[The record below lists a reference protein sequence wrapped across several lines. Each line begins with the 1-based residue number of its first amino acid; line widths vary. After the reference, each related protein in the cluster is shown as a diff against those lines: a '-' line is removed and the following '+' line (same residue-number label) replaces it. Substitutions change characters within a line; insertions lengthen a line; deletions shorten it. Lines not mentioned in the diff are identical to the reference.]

1 MPIRKF
7 RSIEEMKA
15 PRWREPGD
23 PDLFRAMAALW
34 EIGHRT
40 RTRRYPP
47 GVHKHASIED
57 MQLTQERWAG
67 GPADS
72 GG

>member
-1 MPIRKF
+1 MPIQKF

-23 PDLFRAMAALW
+23 PELFRAMASLW
-34 EIGHRT
+34 EIAERT
-40 RTRRYPP
+40 SSRRYPP
-47 GVHKHASIED
+47 GVHKHTSIEE
-57 MQLTQERWAG
+57 MQRMQEQW
-67 GPADS
+67 S